1 MNIFKSFLLLLV
13 WVIVLRSASAQDF
26 AEPVSKIEKFSLST
40 GGTGLY
46 RPEKWGMIKVSLRN
60 PNDRDVDV
68 LAATY
73 FEQNPT
79 LQYGRRVWLPAHSQV
94 LMWHPVRMPALHEKD
109 QKFFDLRSIVL
120 SSTSGVETMAA
131 NEYGSM
137 QFDQGFRVAADE
149 PVTAI
154 IMDRGGPHEA
164 EGVAVDSTTL
174 ALTAR
179 LDRGLKFNFT
189 ILGEALIP
197 ASEELLDALDHLIIA
212 SDRVRSDSAGISAVR
227 RWVAAGGRLWVM
239 ADKVSPETLAAIMG
253 DEHHVTEVDRVDLL
267 SIRVEPGPGSADIM
281 SFHREVEQPV
291 EMVRLLGH
299 DLDVLYTVNGWPA
312 AYHQSYG
319 NGEILVTTLG
329 GDGWVTPRRPSDPRA
344 PGGTNFQTPFV
355 PSGPLS
361 QVALDYFIPR
371 QAAQIPR
378 EQAEEHVR
386 QLIGNSIPN
395 RSLVLVTLAGFTILI
410 IAGSLVF
417 AKNGRL
423 EWMGLVIPCL
433 AICSALILLVA
444 GWRSRATIPASVA
457 MVQFVQPIPGN
468 DNFRTTGMAGVL
480 LRDET
485 HPDLS
490 GQQGGWMLP
499 DTAGMEGI
507 TRRIVWSDLDCWKW
521 ENLPSKPGTRIVP
534 FQTGGIVSN
543 PVEAVT
549 RFDSQGIAG
558 RIVLPQELEPGDAV
572 IVTPHGRIGVNL
584 KSDGSF
590 TAGADSVLSGDQFLE
605 AHVLSDEQ
613 QRRQRMLSQM
623 KVLAA
628 PRLYVWTRPWEAGTS
643 LAHDSQTIG
652 SALVTLPL
660 TWDQP
665 VPGSSIRVPAP
676 LLTIREVQGPDEI
689 RPVGLYDRRT
699 RKFLERSGPMK
710 SWLAFQVP
718 PGALPLDVN
727 SGLITFKVHGPVN
740 RLELSTFIDQRRQS
754 LKVWETPVGT
764 LQFEITD
771 PKALKLD
778 AKGRLLLRVD
788 VGSPSDAP
796 RIDGL
801 TNANAS
807 DPAAYWQFEDVS
819 MQISGTIASPDK

>member
-1 MNIFKSFLLLLV
+1 MVF
-13 WVIVLRSASAQDF
+13 LRSATAQDS

-60 PNDRDVDV
+60 PNDREVEV

-79 LQYGRRVWLPAHSQV
+79 LQYGRRVWLPAQSQL
-94 LMWHPVRMPALHEKD
+94 LMWHPVRMPSLHEKD
-109 QKFFDLRSIVL
+109 QKFFDLRSLVL
-120 SSTSGVETMAA
+120 SSSSGVETMAT

-154 IMDRGGPHEA
+154 IIDRGGPSDSGELTA
-164 EGVAVDSTTL
+164 DSTAF

-179 LDRGLKFNFT
+179 LDRGLKYNFT

-212 SDRVRSDSAGISAVR
+212 SDRIRSDSAGISAIR

-253 DEHHVTEVDRVDLL
+253 DEHHITEVDRVDLV
-267 SIRVEPGPGSADIM
+267 SIQIEPGPASTDFTP
-281 SFHREVEQPV
+281 FHREVERPV
-291 EMVRLLGH
+291 PFVRLLGQ
-299 DLDVLYTVNGWPA
+299 DLDVLYAVNGWPA
-312 AYHQSYG
+312 AYRLTYG

-329 GDGWVTPRRPSDPRA
+329 GDGWVNPRRSSDPHP
-344 PGGTNFQTPFV
+344 PGGTNFQTSFV
-355 PSGPLS
+355 PSGPLA
-361 QVALDYFIPR
+361 QLALDYFIPR

-378 EQAEEHVR
+378 QLAEEHVR
-386 QLIGNSIPN
+386 QLIGNAIPN
-395 RSLVLVTLAGFTILI
+395 RSLVLGTLAGFTILI
-410 IAGSLVF
+410 IVASVIF

-433 AICSALILLVA
+433 AICSAMILLVA
-444 GWRSRATIPASVA
+444 GWSSRATIPASIA
-457 MVQFVQPIPGN
+457 MVQLVQPVPGT
-468 DNFRTTGMAGVL
+468 DNYRTAGMAGIL

-485 HPDLS
+485 HPELS
-490 GQQGGWMLP
+490 GHQGGWMLP
-499 DTAGMEGI
+499 DVAGMEGT
-507 TRRIVWSDLDCWKW
+507 TRRIVWSDLDRWKW
-521 ENLPSKPGTRIVP
+521 ENLPSKPGMRTVP
-534 FQTGGIVSN
+534 FQTGGITPHSM
-543 PVEAVT
+543 EAVT

-558 RIVLPQELEPGDAV
+558 KIVLPDGLEPGDAV
-572 IVTPHGRIGVNL
+572 IVTPHGRIGVDL
-584 KSDGSF
+584 KPDGSF
-590 TAGADSVLSGDQFLE
+590 TAHSDSVLGGDQFIA

-623 KVLAA
+623 NVLAS

-643 LAHDSQTIG
+643 IAHDKQTIG

-660 TWDQP
+660 NWVQP
-665 VPGSSIRVPAP
+665 VSGTSILVPAP
-676 LLTIREVQGPDEI
+676 LLTIREVQGPDEV
-689 RPVGLYDRRT
+689 RPVGLYDRRN
-699 RKFLERSGPMK
+699 RKFLERTGPMK
-710 SWLAFQVP
+710 SWLAFQLP
-718 PGALPLDVN
+718 SGALPLEVN
-727 SGLITFKVHGPVN
+727 SALITFKVQGPLR
-740 RLELSTFIDQRRQS
+740 RLELSTVIDQRRQS

-788 VGSPSDAP
+788 VGSPSDAIK
-796 RIDGL
+796 IDGL
-801 TNANAS
+801 SNPNSS

-819 MQISGTIASPDK
+819 VQISGTIATPEK